1 MYACAPLPLAPAHF
15 SFGLHVC
22 RPPDTFPI
30 DFFCSSVP
38 SIHSSPAMHN
48 ALRCSLLSLF
58 ALTVLIAAPAQA
70 QDPDELGD
78 ALSAIGQQYADN
90 YSTPTTTPSP

>member
-1 MYACAPLPLAPAHF
+1 
-15 SFGLHVC
+15 
-22 RPPDTFPI
+22 
-30 DFFCSSVP
+30 
-38 SIHSSPAMHN
+38 MHN